1 MYLTR
6 AIRQQGTVS
15 GFRYA
20 FKRATTKEHFEG
32 IVAVQRDCFASPKER
47 TTANALEAM
56 QNYKGGD
63 IHKFVIE
70 ASSSDLDL
78 PENYLPKTHVNR
90 TVAAYILYNLHKEEG
105 AHIIS
110 IGTSPSHQKQGHGI
124 QLMNWCLA
132 HARDTGCDKATL
144 KVRASNFPALSLY
157 ERLGFEHVDTTLE
170 YYSTPVEDA

>member
-6 AIRQQGTVS
+6 AIRQQGAVS

-20 FKRATTKEHFEG
+20 FKRATTKEHFQG

-70 ASSSDLDL
+70 ASSSALDL

-90 TVAAYILYNLHKEEG
+90 TVAVLSNEFSLIFHGQIEILDVRRLTSCTTSTKRRG
-105 AHIIS
+105 HI
-110 IGTSPSHQKQGHGI
+110 
-124 QLMNWCLA
+124 LLA
-132 HARDTGCDKATL
+132 SE
-144 KVRASNFPALSLY
+144 RAQAIKNKGMEFS
-157 ERLGFEHVDTTLE
+157 
-170 YYSTPVEDA
+170 

>member
-6 AIRQQGTVS
+6 AIRQGGVS

-20 FKRATTKEHFEG
+20 FKRATTKEHFQG
-32 IVAVQRDCFASPKER
+32 IEAVQRGCFASRKER
-47 TTANALEAM
+47 TTAKALETM

-70 ASSSDLDL
+70 ASSSALDL
-78 PENYLPKTHVNR
+78 PENFLSNTHDNR
-90 TVAAYILYNLHKEEG
+90 TIAAYILYNLHEEEG

-110 IGTSPSHQKQGHGI
+110 IGTSPRHQKQGHGL

-132 HARDTGCDKATL
+132 HARDAGCGKATL
-144 KVRASNFPALSLY
+144 KVRASNIPALTLY
-157 ERLGFEHVDTTLE
+157 EKLGFEHVDTTLE
-170 YYSTPVEDA
+170 YYSTPIEDA